1 MAHFEEGLTE
11 KQLQLLKTLFK
22 KSKSLKVFTV
32 YETQN
37 KIAQELGITR
47 QALNIHLRK
56 LREEGYIRTGR
67 GFLDLTD
74 KALRALGI
82 KTADVFVTLKIDPK
96 YRLNAYEK
104 IKKLSVEKIYRITGD
119 IDLMVQL
126 SQAYLDEFLNNLTK
140 IDGIKETTT
149 YVVIESLK

>member
-149 YVVIESLK
+149 YVVIETLK

>member
-1 MAHFEEGLTE
+1 MSHLEEGLTE
-11 KQLQLLKTLFK
+11 KQLQLLKILFR

-37 KIAQELGITR
+37 KIASELGITR

-67 GFLDLTD
+67 GFLDLTE
-74 KALRALGI
+74 KALRVLGI
-82 KTADVFVTLKIDPK
+82 KTADVFVTIKIDPK
-96 YRLNAYEK
+96 YRLSAYEK
-104 IKKLSVEKIYRITGD
+104 IKNLPVEKIYRITGD

-126 SQAYLDEFLNNLTK
+126 SQAYLDGFLNNLTK

-149 YVVIESLK
+149 YVVIETLK

>member
-1 MAHFEEGLTE
+1 MAHFDEGLTE

-149 YVVIESLK
+149 YVVIETLK